1 MKMSFFFSR
10 AKARP
15 ITVLSLPLMR
25 SQQPSD
31 GLFSPMEVRTNHLPM
46 CTGPLGTCPSGMV
59 LHIKNFALH
68 GLISP
73 RDHSNVNHISSLIL
87 SNACI
92 KPLAYHLIAQRHY
105 NDLLYKAEEK
115 DKMPY
120 WASIHK
126 KRKVPKGYHPSHV
139 TRGGVVKGC
148 PDRVEDRGDIIRGC
162 LCRRRVV
169 PVMDAI
175 LSKPFIAF
183 ILSFLYCFFFLF
195 YFKV

>member
-1 MKMSFFFSR
+1 
-10 AKARP
+10 
-15 ITVLSLPLMR
+15 
-25 SQQPSD
+25 
-31 GLFSPMEVRTNHLPM
+31 MEVWTNHLPM
-46 CTGPLGTCPSGMV
+46 CTGPLGTCSLGMI
-59 LHIKNFALH
+59 LHIKSFALH

-73 RDHSNVNHISSLIL
+73 WDHSNVNHISSLIL

-92 KPLAYHLIAQRHY
+92 KPLTYHLIAQRHY

-120 WASIHK
+120 WASIHE
-126 KRKVPKGYHPSHV
+126 KRKVSIGYHPSHV
-139 TRGGVVKGC
+139 SRGGVVQGC
-148 PDRVEDRGDIIRGC
+148 PDIVKDRGDIICGC
-162 LCRRRVV
+162 LCRRLAV

-195 YFKV
+195 ISRSN